1 MTDEQMRVKI
11 AEACGLEPVT
21 MPFNPNEVEVGH
33 NGQWFAPV
41 AAAYFRKLYPKG
53 MTPKVIPDYPND
65 LNACHEMEKVLDR
78 AKDLCPGMEVPLT
91 QYDQY
96 WGALTEV
103 TKGDIIHATARQRC
117 EAFLKT
123 IGKWEEKQ

>member
-1 MTDEQMRVKI
+1 MEKASINRAITKATRLQGNFFD
-11 AEACGLEPVT
+11 
-21 MPFNPNEVEVGH
+21 
-33 NGQWFAPV
+33 
-41 AAAYFRKLYPKG
+41 
-53 MTPKVIPDYPND
+53 D

-117 EAFLKT
+117 IAFLRT
-123 IGKWEEKQ
+123 IGQYEEDK